1 MAVLGK
7 MKSFLGFEG
16 EDDFEDDDFIEE
28 EEQEEYESPV
38 MKTANQ
44 PIQMSSVTNSTAKSN
59 ISSSNNNSN
68 SKVVSIHSAA
78 DAKVVITRPTK
89 YDDSVDICTALRNRN
104 IVIINTSALE
114 VKVARRLLDFVS
126 GAAYALDANVEDVET
141 RVYVVSP
148 SNVQVSNE
156 LKTELSSKGMFSW
169 K

>member
-7 MKSFLGFEG
+7 VKSFLGFDG
-16 EDDFEDDDFIEE
+16 EEDFEDDDFMEE
-28 EEQEEYESPV
+28 DDQEYESIVTKAP
-38 MKTANQ
+38 NQ
-44 PIQMSSVTNSTAKSN
+44 PIQMSTVTNSTVNSTINSN
-59 ISSSNNNSN
+59 N
-68 SKVVSIHSAA
+68 SKVVSIHSAS